1 MGDSL
6 GYPYYLENVM
16 NSVLEAPVL
25 VLNRFW
31 QPVHTCSVRRSL
43 HLLCIGHAQVVQVDG
58 EEKFKTH
65 DLAGWIRYSAVA
77 AAAPMIR
84 GARIALMV
92 PKIVV
97 LSMYERVPRLEV
109 RFSRRNVFLRDKFT
123 CQYCTKVFP
132 ESQLNLDHVT
142 PRDKGGRTSWDNIVT
157 SCFRCNTRKANKLP
171 HEVGMHPRNK
181 PFAPRWRPLFGL
193 QENGLADESW
203 GQFIR
208 PERDETR
215 LSA

>member
-1 MGDSL
+1 M
-6 GYPYYLENVM
+6 
-16 NSVLEAPVL
+16 
-25 VLNRFW
+25 
-31 QPVHTCSVRRSL
+31 

-65 DLAGWIRYSAVA
+65 DLTGWIRHSAMA
-77 AAAPMIR
+77 AGVPMIR

-123 CQYCTKVFP
+123 CQYCTRVFP